1 MQKKL
6 KWGILNFNILAM
18 SGLHAVCKLEGLY
31 KKSCLHSQKT
41 VRFKILNWSSSH
53 SFSCCPTL
61 KSSPPLMYNHTGTE
75 SHQSSRCEGEE
86 ARNKT
91 QECSENP
98 YMLCIEYL
106 QNCSHPRHEPRGAPE
121 FEHVGGFMSCV
132 NTDIFF
138 CRRKNMHWISIEEI
152 FLF

>member
-1 MQKKL
+1 
-6 KWGILNFNILAM
+6 M

-41 VRFKILNWSSSH
+41 LSFKILNWSSSH

-86 ARNKT
+86 ARNET

-98 YMLCIEYL
+98 YTLCIEYL

-138 CRRKNMHWISIEEI
+138 LYTEKYASNFHWGD
-152 FLF
+152 FLVLEQIQNNSL